1 MPKILIAD
9 DEAHVLRVASLWLER
24 HGYDV
29 VEAPDGAAALEIL
42 DRESV
47 DMIISDMNMPGVDG
61 VELARIV
68 REERGID
75 VPLLLLTARCDQGEL
90 AARVEPYRVYVY
102 PKPFVPSRLVADIDR
117 LLAAHS
123 SAGGETEVTVGR

>member
-1 MPKILIAD
+1 M
-9 DEAHVLRVASLWLER
+9 WLER

-29 VEAPDGAAALEIL
+29 VEAPNGAAALEIL

-47 DMIISDMNMPGVDG
+47 DMIISDMNMPVVDG
-61 VELARIV
+61 VELVRIV
-68 REERGID
+68 REEREID

-90 AARVEPYRVYVY
+90 AERVEPYRVHVY

-123 SAGGETEVTVGR
+123 SAGGATDVTVDG